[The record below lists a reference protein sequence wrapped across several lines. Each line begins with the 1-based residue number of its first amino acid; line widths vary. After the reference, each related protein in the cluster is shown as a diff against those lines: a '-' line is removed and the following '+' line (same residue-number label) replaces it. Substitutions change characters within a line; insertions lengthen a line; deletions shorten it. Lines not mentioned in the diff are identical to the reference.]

1 MGSDP
6 ATLTLPL
13 VAKVGDNGSR
23 SDQGERP
30 TRRGKWLQESKAP
43 RIESSSQGSTTFMR
57 TIAIANHK
65 SGVGKTA
72 SAHAL
77 GAMLAERGRRVLLV
91 DLDPQSTLT
100 AFCGIE
106 SAAGVSMAEVL
117 GGALPGIVPLWDILK
132 EVIPG
137 LYLFL
142 APSDL
147 ALAATELGLVSRMGR
162 EEVLRKALATV
173 SGDFDLALID
183 CPSSL
188 SLLSVNALTAA
199 QAVLIPTQPHIPD
212 LRALWFF
219 LAALEQ
225 VRHELNRSIETLGIL
240 VTQYDWR
247 LSHHRAAVEA
257 MHAARL
263 PVLPVGLGQSAATR
277 AAAGGNDQSFSY
289 LATNRE
295 AQTEL
300 ADLVEKWL
308 EYERPMARA

>member
-1 MGSDP
+1 M
-6 ATLTLPL
+6 TLDRTTMALPMT
-13 VAKVGDNGSR
+13 AKVGDNEAR
-23 SDQGERP
+23 TDQGDRPTGRGRWMQERP
-30 TRRGKWLQESKAP
+30 SGLTETP
-43 RIESSSQGSTTFMR
+43 RPSSTTVMR

-147 ALAATELGLVSRMGR
+147 ALAATELGLISRMGR
-162 EEVLRKALATV
+162 EEVLRKSLASV

-225 VRHELNRSIETLGIL
+225 IRHELNRSIETLGIL

-263 PVLPVGLGQSAATR
+263 PVLPVGLGQSMAGHTAS
-277 AAAGGNDQSFSY
+277 GGNEQSLSY

-300 ADLVEKWL
+300 ADIVERWL
-308 EYERPMARA
+308 EYERPLAKA

>member
-1 MGSDP
+1 MAFDQ
-6 ATLTLPL
+6 TTVTLPL
-13 VAKVGDNGSR
+13 PAKLGDNGAR

-30 TRRGKWLQESKAP
+30 SGRGKWMQERTSGRLDSP
-43 RIESSSQGSTTFMR
+43 RQGSTTVMR

-65 SGVGKTA
+65 GGVGKTA

-188 SLLSVNALTAA
+188 SLLSVNALAAA

-225 VRHELNRSIETLGIL
+225 VRHELNRNIETLGIL

-263 PVLPVGLGQSAATR
+263 PVLPVGLGQSMAAQ
-277 AAAGGNDQSFSY
+277 AAGGSTEQSLSY

-300 ADLVEKWL
+300 ADLVERWL
-308 EYERPMARA
+308 EYERPLARG